1 MIPQDIEKRKR
12 LEKYVQQSVQLN
24 HELETLKED
33 LKEIK
38 AMVKEEIG
46 ADYAKTLDL
55 LVKARMEEEKLVEDA
70 NKKLEAVE
78 QTKILK
84 GGN

>member
-1 MIPQDIEKRKR
+1 MIPQDIEKRQR
-12 LEKYVQQSVQLN
+12 LEKYVQQSIQLN
-24 HELETLKED
+24 RELEILKED

-55 LVKARMEEEKLVEDA
+55 LVKARMEEEKLAEDA
-70 NKKLEAVE
+70 NKKLEAIE

-84 GGN
+84 GSN